1 MNRILILILFLGM
14 TFANVLDRYD
24 TLKAQSYH
32 IIDENGKTLT
42 VVNRDIF
49 DSYDKKLKK
58 VDEELAKSKLLINN
72 LKGILVLSDSLVYS
86 LKEEIENLKT
96 NLDIV
101 NAEIDFQKQF
111 SNQYKNSDSDE
122 LNKVKNELSL
132 LKNSIKQIEIKF
144 LEVDESIK
152 KNSSNKEIIT
162 NPKKVDFSKDWDKL
176 LESIVDNS
184 ELADVINESANT
196 ESTTPEEYD
205 QPPKSKLGKSIFDFL
220 VYPKLAI
227 EMKLEGK
234 VFIKFFVDKKGKVRA
249 NSIQMIRGNPVFEEA
264 AVTAVKKSEW
274 KPAKKDGKNVGI
286 WMTVPVPF
294 KLNDEWYN

>member
-101 NAEIDFQKQF
+101 NAEIDFQKQY

-122 LNKVKNELSL
+122 LNKVKNELFL

-152 KNSSNKEIIT
+152 KNSSNKAIIT
-162 NPKKVDFSKDWDKL
+162 NPKKVDFSKDWDEL
-176 LESIVDNS
+176 LESIVNNS
-184 ELADVINESANT
+184 ELADEINECANT
-196 ESTTPEEYD
+196 ESSNPEEYD
-205 QPPKSKLGKSIFDFL
+205 QLPKPKPGKSIFNFL
-220 VYPKLAI
+220 EYPRRAI
-227 EMKLEGK
+227 DLEIQGK
-234 VFIKFFVDKKGKVRA
+234 VFIKFYVKTDGTVHQE
-249 NSIQMIRGNPVFEEA
+249 SIKMCRGNSVFKNA
-264 AVTAVKKSEW
+264 SIYAVSKSEW
-274 KPAKKDGKNVGI
+274 EPAKKDGKNVGI
-286 WMTVPVPF
+286 WMTVPLNF

>member
-1 MNRILILILFLGM
+1 
-14 TFANVLDRYD
+14 
-24 TLKAQSYH
+24 KAQSYH

-122 LNKVKNELSL
+122 LNKVKNELLL

-184 ELADVINESANT
+184 ELADVINESA
-196 ESTTPEEYD
+196 
-205 QPPKSKLGKSIFDFL
+205 
-220 VYPKLAI
+220 
-227 EMKLEGK
+227 
-234 VFIKFFVDKKGKVRA
+234 
-249 NSIQMIRGNPVFEEA
+249 
-264 AVTAVKKSEW
+264 
-274 KPAKKDGKNVGI
+274 
-286 WMTVPVPF
+286 
-294 KLNDEWYN
+294 